1 MCKIAGIGCDIVGVS
16 RIERLRSNPR
26 FSEKVYT
33 TCEQEY
39 LTNHSAQTAAG
50 LWAAKEAVCKA
61 LGTGFVGFTPKDIEI
76 SHTQSGQPYVLLHN
90 GAARIAAAHRIT
102 NIHISISHEQKQAVA
117 FAIAEMA

>member
-61 LGTGFVGFTPKDIEI
+61 LGTGFVGFTPKDIETR
-76 SHTQSGQPYVLLHN
+76 HTQSGQPYVLLHN
-90 GAARIAAAHRIT
+90 GAAHIAAACGFDH
-102 NIHISISHEQKQAVA
+102 IHLSISHEQEQAMA
-117 FAIAEMA
+117 FVIAEMS